1 MNVFFGGDREGVGKR
16 EREREM
22 EEEMR
27 TMVLRRGRVTLVIRV
42 FDGSGSEVSV
52 RSPGSS
58 FSYLSTQNHKHGP
71 F

>member
-1 MNVFFGGDREGVGKR
+1 MSRGERDGGRE
-16 EREREM
+16 ED
-22 EEEMR
+22 MR

-58 FSYLSTQNHKHGP
+58 LSYLSAQNHKHGP